1 MDNLDELGRQR
12 ATNTE
17 RQRRRREQGSQEEGD
32 IVNESRRLNHQ
43 QSDSER
49 ETHTERS
56 RLSQER
62 IKEEMSNMYSDNN
75 NKIIFK
81 YFIAPCVSTDNGT
94 GAVPLVLL
102 NWKVKNFQN
111 GFINAREEG
120 PCKLLWNKKKVIRTG
135 RIYRF
140 VLKQFYLLVAL
151 QLFKIKP

>member
-62 IKEEMSNMYSDNN
+62 RKEEMSNMHSDNN

-102 NWKVKNFQN
+102 NWKVKVLLT
-111 GFINAREEG
+111 REKKALVNYCG
-120 PCKLLWNKKKVIRTG
+120 TKKKVIKTG
-135 RIYRF
+135 RIYKF

-151 QLFKIKP
+151 QLFKIKT